1 MLAFSSLLQPK
12 YWDRIK
18 ETVSPEDVVRAYND
32 AMFSMARLNM
42 NAAKLMQKYKANCA
56 TDVTGFGILGHAT
69 NLVGSQEK
77 EVDFVIHTLPIIA
90 NMAAVY
96 RKCGVNFKLLEGYS
110 AETSGWYILSVITR
124 LSLYFTPLYALG
136 KAKSKIQVINYLLM

>member
-1 MLAFSSLLQPK
+1 MPLTIDKLLLLLLICITIQFYFFQPK

-18 ETVSPEDVVRAYND
+18 DIVSQEDVVHAYND

-42 NAAKLMQKYKANCA
+42 NAAKLMQKYKAHCA

-69 NLVGSQEK
+69 NLVESQEK

-96 RKCGVNFKLLEGYS
+96 KKCGINFKLLEGYS
-110 AETSGWYILSVITR
+110 AETSGRFFLT
-124 LSLYFTPLYALG
+124 F
-136 KAKSKIQVINYLLM
+136 LLVTYNVL